1 MTRVTAPDMELWLCA
16 YLRSVLADEGVDAQV
31 SNKEPD
37 SLKLPLSKPLVV
49 IRDDSGTRQ
58 SAVTF
63 DRSIGV
69 SILAGTRQD
78 DKASNDLARR
88 IAGILS
94 DDEIAMVPGSPIA
107 AVDWDGCNG
116 PYAVTET
123 LNVARRYLTVQYT
136 VVGSW

>member
-1 MTRVTAPDMELWLCA
+1 MTAPDMELWLCA

>member
-1 MTRVTAPDMELWLCA
+1 MELWLCA
-16 YLRSVLADEGVDAQV
+16 YLRSVLADEGFEVQV

-88 IAGILS
+88 IVGILS

-123 LNVARRYLTVQYT
+123 LDVARRYLTVQYT